1 MGFRVAEVEVDFE
14 VGDTVMVTS
23 GAWADTVGI
32 VKEINTQKQIVT
44 IIVDMFGRETSVEL
58 NFTEVKKM

>member
-1 MGFRVAEVEVDFE
+1 
-14 VGDTVMVTS
+14 MVTS